1 MSEADTEES
10 DTTKTVVLD
19 NDVHTALKGLANI
32 RDSSITA
39 VTDEV
44 LRSSEAVQKELRLL
58 EERRS

>member
-44 LRSSEAVQKELRLL
+44 LRSNENVQKELRLL
-58 EERRS
+58 EKRRS